1 MFSVTGIN
9 PISHMLITHDVCEN
23 CSKVKNPK
31 IRLLRLLFSVS
42 NSLLG
47 CTHLLLSSR
56 SLTVNYKVDVH
67 TGWFTGKWSNFS
79 ISRIMVRSSYH
90 LIFGLLS
97 SNHHHGSLSSR
108 EDVIQFLSQQADIK
122 TTMKL
127 ITAPSAPAELLKM
140 DSVSF
145 CFWINY

>member
-1 MFSVTGIN
+1 
-9 PISHMLITHDVCEN
+9 
-23 CSKVKNPK
+23 
-31 IRLLRLLFSVS
+31 
-42 NSLLG
+42 
-47 CTHLLLSSR
+47 
-56 SLTVNYKVDVH
+56 
-67 TGWFTGKWSNFS
+67 
-79 ISRIMVRSSYH
+79 MVRSPYH

-97 SNHHHGSLSSR
+97 PSIHHHCSLSSR

-145 CFWINY
+145 CFLIFFKIIIPLYTSIKRGPRPGGGDPI